1 MKKLLIV
8 LLTVLLFVIPVYL
21 SESEIIK
28 DVIPSSAIIIKSY
41 DNGTW
46 VKWKFENQCFLSRIY
61 CQSISSIKVD
71 CEN

>member
-8 LLTVLLFVIPVYL
+8 LSLFVIPGCL
-21 SESEIIK
+21 TESEMIRN
-28 DVIPSSAIIIKSY
+28 VIPSSATIIKSY
-41 DNGTW
+41 DSGTW

-61 CQSISSIKVD
+61 GQSIPSIKVD